1 MLDKKKSKRTHLNGE
16 AFTLVEMMAVVVI
29 IGILAAFIAPKF
41 FSQVDTAKVTAAK
54 TDIKKI
60 EQAIQLYRME
70 TGQMPE
76 KIRDLV
82 REPEEIRGWNGP
94 YLDKELKDPWGNK
107 YEFTVPGNDGR
118 DYEIICYGQ
127 DGREGGEKAAKDIK
141 SWDEEEEE

>member
-1 MLDKKKSKRTHLNGE
+1 MSNMHRPHRSHAATK

-41 FSQVDTAKVTAAK
+41 FGQVDTAKITAAK

-82 REPEEIRGWNGP
+82 REPEDIRGWNGP
-94 YLDKELKDPWGNK
+94 YLDRELKDPWGNK
-107 YEFTVPGNDGR
+107 YEFSVPGNDGR
-118 DYEIICYGQ
+118 DYEIVCYGQ

-141 SWDEEEEE
+141 SWDEDEEE

>member
-1 MLDKKKSKRTHLNGE
+1 MIKKNNDIEQTMK

-41 FSQVDTAKVTAAK
+41 FSQVDVAKVTAAK

-76 KIRDLV
+76 KLRDLV
-82 REPEEIRGWNGP
+82 KEPEDLRGWNGP
-94 YLDKELKDPWGNK
+94 YLDKEPKDPWDNR
-107 YEFTVPGNDGR
+107 YEFTVPGNEGR
-118 DYEIICYGQ
+118 PYEIVCYGM
-127 DGREGGEKAAKDIK
+127 DGREGGEKTNADIK
-141 SWDEEEEE
+141 SWDEDDE